1 MIETPEYN
9 KKSFMK
15 NSNENLMGGTWL
27 LTFLQHQN
35 AIFYNQNLKIFYA
48 RGAQPPLQPPAAETF
63 FEGFAGCV

>member
-1 MIETPEYN
+1 
-9 KKSFMK
+9 MK

-35 AIFYNQNLKIFYA
+35 AIFYNQKLKNFYA